1 MDKVA
6 SEIMQEPVLV
16 EVTVSSR
23 GEAAKMVARE
33 GLVGS
38 LVAGSMTG
46 KQGQATTPGGV
57 QGVMFLALGPTK
69 LAFFT
74 LKRGFFKNSAGQL
87 IVEHPRA
94 DVTAL
99 DIEGGF
105 PPNFSIKF
113 ADGTHYALEV
123 GKMFLK
129 HVKKIK
135 EELGK

>member
-6 SEIMQEPVLV
+6 SEIMQEPVVV

-23 GEAAKMVARE
+23 GSAAKMVAKE
-33 GLVGS
+33 GLVGGM
-38 LVAGSMTG
+38 VAGTMTG
-46 KQGQATTPGGV
+46 KQGAATTPGDRKGP
-57 QGVMFLALGPTK
+57 MFMALGPTK

-74 LKRGFFKNSAGQL
+74 LKQGFFKNSAGKL

-94 DVTAL
+94 DITAL

-105 PPNFSIKF
+105 PPNFSIQF